1 MANTYRYTRLQMLCC
16 MITSSEKNR
25 AKVRLIGEPL
35 IYRPGQSNKAKP
47 TGDLGSTSVFHDAN
61 GIPICRDYQTDAGC
75 SHQVCRFSHVCI
87 FYFLFFFYL
96 KQYLLRVASLES
108 TALIYQKAL
117 HMYIYK

>member
-47 TGDLGSTSVFHDAN
+47 TGDLGSTSVFRDAN
-61 GIPICRDYQTDAGC
+61 GIPICRDYLTDAGC
-75 SHQVCRFSHVCI
+75 SHQVYRFSHVCI
-87 FYFLFFFYL
+87 TPGCRKSHPQCLHQAL
-96 KQYLLRVASLES
+96 SLNKPSPNPE
-108 TALIYQKAL
+108 
-117 HMYIYK
+117 